1 MQPPISYD
9 IIRSKRKT
17 MALQVTT
24 EGAVIVRAPHYVSQR
39 QIADFVAKNH
49 AWIVKKQAAYQDHTP
64 TPPPSEDEWRMLIT
78 MAKETLPDRVAY
90 FSALMGVTP
99 TAVKITRAESRFGSC
114 SGKNS
119 ICFSALLMRY
129 PPAAI
134 DYVVVH
140 ELAHITH
147 KNHGANFWATVAA
160 VLPDYKE
167 RKKLLRG

>member
-1 MQPPISYD
+1 MQPSISYE
-9 IIRSKRKT
+9 IIRSARKT
-17 MALQVTT
+17 MALQVTI
-24 EGAVIVRAPHYVSQR
+24 EGKVIVRAPNYVSQK
-39 QIADFVAKNH
+39 QIAGFVQKNS
-49 AWIVKKQAAYQDHTP
+49 AWILKKQAAQQNHAP
-64 TPPPSEDEWRMLIT
+64 TPLPAQDEWRLLIT

-90 FSALMGVTP
+90 FSEIMGVTP
-99 TAVKITRAESRFGSC
+99 TAVKITRAQTRFGSC

-147 KNHGANFWATVAA
+147 KNHGASFWAAVAA

-167 RKKLLRG
+167 RKRLLQG